1 VIEFFL
7 DIVTPRTTHQ
17 QKKVV
22 VAGGRPRFYE
32 PQRLKE
38 ARQLFILALNPHR
51 PREPFAGAVKLYSRW
66 QFPRGKHQDGAY
78 KVTRPDTDNLQKL
91 LKDCMTAAGF
101 WRDDAQVAWEQV
113 EKIWSGRPGILVR
126 IEELT

>member
-1 VIEFFL
+1 MIEFFL
-7 DIVTPRTTHQ
+7 DIVPPRTTHQ

-22 VAGGRPRFYE
+22 VVGGRPHFYE
-32 PQRLKE
+32 PQRLKD
-38 ARQLFILALNPHR
+38 ARQLFMLALNPYR
-51 PREPFAGAVKLYSRW
+51 PREPFAGAVKLSSRW
-66 QFPRGKHQDGAY
+66 QFPRGKHQDGEY

-91 LKDCMTAAGF
+91 LKDCMTDAGF
-101 WRDDAQVAWEQV
+101 WRDDAQVASEQV